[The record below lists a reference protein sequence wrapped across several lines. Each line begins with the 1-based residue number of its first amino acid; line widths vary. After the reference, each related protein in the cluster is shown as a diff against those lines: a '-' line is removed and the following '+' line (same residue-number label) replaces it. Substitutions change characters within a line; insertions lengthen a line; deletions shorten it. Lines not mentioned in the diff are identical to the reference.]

1 MLAISMILSGIAFG
15 MFGPTMQ
22 SLAADLATPG
32 AKRMLVAWFTISA
45 SAGMFVGP
53 LMCSVL
59 LQFIDMRH
67 IFLGTL
73 GITLIELIM
82 GILVIK
88 NPRGRTVEAGPARK
102 NLSNVISNRNVV
114 CSSIAIASYFF
125 VDSCVTTFFPII
137 ALNVYGLLPSFISNI
152 FVLRSLVLLVSRTF
166 AVTRMVGKF
175 SEKKLL
181 IASLLLPLSLMLSL
195 YFTSYTALSILI
207 VLTGVSIGITF
218 TMGAMI
224 IADSTSPSERGLSNS
239 VYFAAMNGGSMIS
252 PIIMGM
258 LANMFGVSMIF
269 PIVAFAPIIGV
280 LASSMIKMK

>member
-1 MLAISMILSGIAFG
+1 
-15 MFGPTMQ
+15 
-22 SLAADLATPG
+22 
-32 AKRMLVAWFTISA
+32 
-45 SAGMFVGP
+45 
-53 LMCSVL
+53 
-59 LQFIDMRH
+59 
-67 IFLGTL
+67 
-73 GITLIELIM
+73 
-82 GILVIK
+82 
-88 NPRGRTVEAGPARK
+88 
-102 NLSNVISNRNVV
+102 
-114 CSSIAIASYFF
+114 
-125 VDSCVTTFFPII
+125 
-137 ALNVYGLLPSFISNI
+137 
-152 FVLRSLVLLVSRTF
+152 
-166 AVTRMVGKF
+166 MVGKF